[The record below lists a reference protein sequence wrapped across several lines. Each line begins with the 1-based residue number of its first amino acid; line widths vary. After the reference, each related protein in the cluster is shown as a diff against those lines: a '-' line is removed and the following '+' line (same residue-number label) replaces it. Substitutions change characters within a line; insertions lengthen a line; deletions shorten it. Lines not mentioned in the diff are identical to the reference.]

1 MPMMASQMERSA
13 GNYSAGPS
21 RLPDEVRA
29 MVAQDVLDLDGSGIG
44 CLEHSHRGEVF
55 DQVLSQTE
63 SLTRSVLGVP
73 SEYSVLFLQGGATQQ
88 FGMIPMNFVGEGA
101 SAHTNTGV
109 WTTKAIRAAE
119 QFGPTTLVFDGSED
133 QFRSLPDPGAL
144 HIPQDASFFHTCAN
158 NTVMGTQWN
167 RLPRPPAGVPHI
179 CDMSSEI
186 GSRVLDWDNLDMLYA
201 GCQKNLGVAG
211 TVLVVI
217 KNELLARSQAPTP
230 FNYQEHAL
238 AGSRLNTPP
247 TFGIVVLRRMLEWIQ
262 QHGGVQSMALR
273 AQQRAQFLY
282 EAIESTQGYWR
293 AHASTE
299 SRSVM
304 NITWHGPNPEAE
316 SQFLSQ
322 AKALGFSGLKGHRSV
337 GGLRASVYNA
347 ADEAACEKL
356 AELIQSSPR
365 SSK

>member
-1 MPMMASQMERSA
+1 
-13 GNYSAGPS
+13 
-21 RLPDEVRA
+21 
-29 MVAQDVLDLDGSGIG
+29 MVAEDVLDLDGSGIG

-119 QFGPTTLVFDGSED
+119 QFGPTVLVFDGAEN

-201 GCQKNLGVAG
+201 GCQKEPRSGRDSFG
-211 TVLVVI
+211 GHQERT
-217 KNELLARSQAPTP
+217 ARPQPSATP

-262 QHGGVQSMALR
+262 QHGGVQSMARR
-273 AQQRAQFLY
+273 AQQRAQLLY
-282 EAIESTQGYWR
+282 EAIESTQGFWR
-293 AHASTE
+293 AHASTGAG
-299 SRSVM
+299 V
-304 NITWHGPNPEAE
+304 
-316 SQFLSQ
+316 
-322 AKALGFSGLKGHRSV
+322 
-337 GGLRASVYNA
+337 
-347 ADEAACEKL
+347 
-356 AELIQSSPR
+356 
-365 SSK
+365 

>member
-29 MVAQDVLDLDGSGIG
+29 MVAEDVLDLDGSGIG

-88 FGMIPMNFVGEGA
+88 FGMIPMNFVCEGA

-119 QFGPTTLVFDGSED
+119 QFGPTVLVFDGAEN

-262 QHGGVQSMALR
+262 QHGGVQSMARR
-273 AQQRAQFLY
+273 AQQRAQLLY
-282 EAIESTQGYWR
+282 EAIESTQGFWR

-316 SQFLSQ
+316 SQFLSE

-365 SSK
+365 SSR

>member
-21 RLPDEVRA
+21 RLPDKVRA
-29 MVAQDVLDLDGSGIG
+29 MVAEDVLDLDGSGIG

-63 SLTRSVLGVP
+63 LLTRSVLSVP
-73 SEYSVLFLQGGATQQ
+73 SDYSVLFLQGGATQQ
-88 FGMIPMNFVGEGA
+88 FGLIPMNFSGTGP

-119 QFGPTTLVFDGSED
+119 QFGSTSIVFDGSD
-133 QFRSLPDPGAL
+133 DGFRNLPDPTNL
-144 HIPQDASFFHTCAN
+144 QIPDEASFLHTCAN
-158 NTVMGTQWN
+158 NTVMGTQWKT
-167 RLPRPPAGVPHI
+167 LPRPPASVPHI

-186 GSRVLDWDNLDMLYA
+186 GSRVLDWNNLDMLYA

-211 TVLVVI
+211 TVLVII
-217 KNELLARSQAPTP
+217 KNDLLLRSQAPTP
-230 FNYQEHAL
+230 FNYQEHAS

-262 QHGGVQSMALR
+262 QHGGVTSMALR
-273 AQQRAQFLY
+273 AEQRAQLLY
-282 EAIESTQGYWR
+282 DAIESTQGYWR
-293 AHASTE
+293 PHASHGCQ
-299 SRSVM
+299 SVM
-304 NITWHGPNPEAE
+304 NITWHGPSPESE
-316 SQFLSQ
+316 SEFLNQ
-322 AKALGFSGLKGHRSV
+322 ANEIGFSGLKGHRSV

-347 ADEAACEKL
+347 ADEDACQKL
-356 AELIQSSPR
+356 AELIYTSSR

>member
-1 MPMMASQMERSA
+1 MASQMERSA

-21 RLPDEVRA
+21 RLPDDVRA

-63 SLTRSVLGVP
+63 SLTRSVLNVP
-73 SEYSVLFLQGGATQQ
+73 SDYSVLFLQGGATQH
-88 FGMIPMNFVGEGA
+88 FGLIPMNFLGTGT

-109 WTTKAIRAAE
+109 WTGKAIRAAD
-119 QFGPTTLVFDGSED
+119 QFGPTSIIFDGAED
-133 QFRSLPDPGAL
+133 QFRSLPDPEAL
-144 HIPQDASFFHTCAN
+144 NIPHDASFLHTCAN
-158 NTVMGTQWN
+158 NTVMGTQWQ

-179 CDMSSEI
+179 CDMSSEV
-186 GSRVLDWDNLDMLYA
+186 GSRVLDWKNLDMLYA

-211 TVLVVI
+211 TVLLII
-217 KNELLARSQAPTP
+217 KNDLLDSSQAPTP

-247 TFGIVVLRRMLEWIQ
+247 TFGIVVLRRMLAWIQ
-262 QHGGVQSMALR
+262 EHGGVQNMALR
-273 AQQRAQFLY
+273 AQQRAQLLY

-293 AHASTE
+293 AHAATE
-299 SRSVM
+299 CRSVM

-316 SQFLSQ
+316 AAFLNQ

-347 ADEAACEKL
+347 ADETACGKL

>member
-1 MPMMASQMERSA
+1 
-13 GNYSAGPS
+13 
-21 RLPDEVRA
+21 
-29 MVAQDVLDLDGSGIG
+29 MVAEDVLDLDGSGIG

-63 SLTRSVLGVP
+63 SLTQKRLGCAVG
-73 SEYSVLFLQGGATQQ
+73 V
-88 FGMIPMNFVGEGA
+88 FGSLPPGRGDPAIRDDPHEFCRRRGFC
-101 SAHTNTGV
+101 HTNTGV

-119 QFGPTTLVFDGSED
+119 QFGPTVLVFDGAEN

-217 KNELLARSQAPTP
+217 KNELLARKLSASAIQLSGARVGRLSA
-230 FNYQEHAL
+230 EHA
-238 AGSRLNTPP
+238 
-247 TFGIVVLRRMLEWIQ
+247 
-262 QHGGVQSMALR
+262 
-273 AQQRAQFLY
+273 
-282 EAIESTQGYWR
+282 
-293 AHASTE
+293 AHFRDCGTASD
-299 SRSVM
+299 
-304 NITWHGPNPEAE
+304 A
-316 SQFLSQ
+316 
-322 AKALGFSGLKGHRSV
+322 
-337 GGLRASVYNA
+337 
-347 ADEAACEKL
+347 
-356 AELIQSSPR
+356 
-365 SSK
+365 